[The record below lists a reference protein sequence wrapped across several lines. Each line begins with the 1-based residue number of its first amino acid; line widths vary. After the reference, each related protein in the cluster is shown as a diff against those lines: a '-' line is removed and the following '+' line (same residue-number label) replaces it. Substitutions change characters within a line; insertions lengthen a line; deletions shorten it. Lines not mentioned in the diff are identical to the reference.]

1 MLQLC
6 EHWLVPL
13 HSNGPILSSI
23 QFILRFSWFL
33 FFIVYLIKLF
43 KIIFKIIFNII
54 FKIIFN
60 IIFKI
65 NSEIIFKINF
75 NIILKIIFN
84 IIFKINFNIIF
95 KFFFCRIILFFV
107 NDLIVYFHGFTNF
120 WHFFWFYQKI
130 ILLYCKS
137 FVYLFKKNLIWYS
150 GKLAQKAPAVA
161 VEKKV
166 EKIVPYFPNFSILLT
181 FSKDC
186 MNYQYCFFYSTFK
199 ILN

>member
-1 MLQLC
+1 MFQIC

-54 FKIIFN
+54 F
-60 IIFKI
+60 
-65 NSEIIFKINF
+65 
-75 NIILKIIFN
+75 KIIFN

-166 EKIVPYFPNFSILLT
+166 EKIVPYFPNFSSLLI
-181 FSKDC
+181 FWKDC
-186 MNYQYCFFYSTFK
+186 MNYQNCFFYSTFK